1 MEEGETD
8 EILECTPKNVLII
21 FAESRLSCNLRVL
34 GSQLGLKTTHLNEIE
49 RLPNDQRTVTIVARR
64 SRSLQPL
71 TWPLLVSV
79 LRKPALK
86 EYSAADY
93 IERRC
98 CPTDGAMMSPVSD
111 SPSSDSH
118 TSRFLLQRSLSSSTS
133 SQEASI
139 SSHGTGETQGNYRIQ
154 YTV

>member
-8 EILECTPKNVLII
+8 EILECTPKNVLRI
-21 FAESRLSCNLRVL
+21 FAEAGLSCNLRVL

-49 RLPNDQRTVTIVARR
+49 RLPNDQRTMTIVVRR

-98 CPTDGAMMSPVSD
+98 CPTDGAMMSPVSE
-111 SPSSDSH
+111 SPSSD

-139 SSHGTGETQGNYRIQ
+139 SSHGTAETQGNYRIK
-154 YTV
+154 

>member
-8 EILECTPKNVLII
+8 EILECTPKNVLRI
-21 FAESRLSCNLRVL
+21 FAEARLSCNLRVL
-34 GSQLGLKTTHLNEIE
+34 GSQLGLKTTHLDEIE
-49 RLPNDQRTVTIVARR
+49 RLPYDQHTMTIVVRR

-98 CPTDGAMMSPVSD
+98 CPTDHGAMMSPVSD
-111 SPSSDSH
+111 SPSSD

-133 SQEASI
+133 SQEVSV
-139 SSHGTGETQGNYRIQ
+139 SSHGTAETRGNYRI
-154 YTV
+154 